1 MDRVCGAC
9 ADNGRV
15 NPPTAAP
22 TNETLPEAP
31 IGREARV
38 LVWCGLVV
46 LFVGLFLAVFSDSR
60 ISLFLS
66 IAMAVSGALMAL
78 PHMVAAAIARR

>member
-1 MDRVCGAC
+1 M
-9 ADNGRV
+9 
-15 NPPTAAP
+15 NPPTAVP

-31 IGREARV
+31 ISREARL
-38 LVWCGLVV
+38 LVCCGLVV

-66 IAMAVSGALMAL
+66 IAMAVAGALMAL